1 MKSIRLYLLLV
12 LVAVITLMTFLS
24 LLQGYQSSIKKAE
37 LLFDGRLENMAE
49 IIANANQDTE
59 PRIASVFEQSPAVF
73 FQVWSDDLTL
83 LAHSNNAPSQQ
94 LFDFNDSVT
103 FTESNFNR
111 YRWRTFLLRDHHL
124 KRWVVVAERA
134 DIRYTL
140 AENIVLAS
148 VKPIVVTLPIL
159 ALIIWVTI
167 GLGLKPLRTLNRQL
181 NKKQADDLSPIKMAE
196 APKEL
201 SQLVT
206 TVNALLARLSAAF
219 TREQQFSADAAHEL
233 RTPISNLKVQ
243 MHNLQANQS
252 INEQELIPM
261 AAGIDRMGHVVEQVL
276 SLYRHSAEHDL
287 TQQAQIDLCALIQD
301 VIAEQYPA
309 IRAKKQ
315 HISLVGEAKCLMMG
329 GEFALKT
336 LFQNIIS
343 NAHKYSPE
351 DSQILV
357 TINCDSKHILYAI
370 KDSGPGISEGEYQ
383 QVFKRFYRVGGDQHN
398 TGVTGCGLGL
408 AIVHHI
414 ADLHHAKLDLMRSE
428 SLGGLK
434 VEIAFPLSV
443 GTQR

>member
-59 PRIASVFEQSPAVF
+59 PRIASVFEQSPTVF
-73 FQVWSDDLTL
+73 FQVWSDDLAL
-83 LAHSNNAPSQQ
+83 LAHSNNAPNQQ

-148 VKPIVVTLPIL
+148 VMPIVVALPIL
-159 ALIIWVTI
+159 ALIIWATI

-181 NKKQADDLSPIKMAE
+181 NEKQADDLSPIKMAE

-219 TREQQFSADAAHEL
+219 TKIL
-233 RTPISNLKVQ
+233 IL
-243 MHNLQANQS
+243 S
-252 INEQELIPM
+252 IT
-261 AAGIDRMGHVVEQVL
+261 L
-276 SLYRHSAEHDL
+276 S
-287 TQQAQIDLCALIQD
+287 
-301 VIAEQYPA
+301 
-309 IRAKKQ
+309 
-315 HISLVGEAKCLMMG
+315 
-329 GEFALKT
+329 
-336 LFQNIIS
+336 
-343 NAHKYSPE
+343 
-351 DSQILV
+351 
-357 TINCDSKHILYAI
+357 
-370 KDSGPGISEGEYQ
+370 
-383 QVFKRFYRVGGDQHN
+383 
-398 TGVTGCGLGL
+398 
-408 AIVHHI
+408 
-414 ADLHHAKLDLMRSE
+414 
-428 SLGGLK
+428 
-434 VEIAFPLSV
+434 
-443 GTQR
+443 